1 MRILLFVAMLA
12 NSCDLFATAVGIHGF
27 GNREGNPLLSGVAS
41 QHWLVFVAIKGAVI
55 PLLIWWLYRY
65 RHRTPQLSGAGLGM
79 VAVALT
85 VAVGQWLG
93 WIAAVM
99 HVRGAG
105 F

>member
-1 MRILLFVAMLA
+1 MRILLFLAVVA

-27 GNREGNPLLSGVAS
+27 GNHEGNPLLSVVAS
-41 QHWLVFVAIKGAVI
+41 QHWLAFVAIKGILI
-55 PLLIWWLYRY
+55 PLLIWRLYQY
-65 RHRTPQLSGAGLGM
+65 RHRTPQLSVAGLGI
-79 VAVALT
+79 VALVLT